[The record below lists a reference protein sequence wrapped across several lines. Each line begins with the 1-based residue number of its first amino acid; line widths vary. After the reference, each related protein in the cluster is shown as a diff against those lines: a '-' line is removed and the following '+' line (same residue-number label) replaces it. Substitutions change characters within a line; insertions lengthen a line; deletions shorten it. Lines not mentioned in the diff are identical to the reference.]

1 VVALVVGLATALFGV
16 VFAAAQVDMKRL
28 LAYSSIENIGLI
40 VVAFGLAIVFT
51 AYGMHSLAALAMT
64 AMLYHCLNHA
74 IFKSLLFLG
83 TGSVLHATKER
94 NLGKLGGLM
103 RYMPWVGATTLAGV
117 IASAG
122 LPPSNGF
129 VSEWLLL
136 QSFLFTGA
144 LPNPYLKMLVP
155 VFAAGV
161 ALVAALAGYVM
172 VKFFGVIFL
181 GKPREEKL
189 SEAHDASSLERL
201 GLVWLTAGCVL
212 LGLFPVAVIEVID
225 PVPFALV
232 GRGLAQSGHIGDWM
246 LLAPVSAERASY
258 SPLIF
263 LVATVA
269 IVLVTILAVR
279 RFYHGR
285 LRRAPPWGCGFPSG
299 TARMQDTAEGFGQPI
314 RQIFEPFYRMRRELP
329 TAFDSH
335 PRYRVIVED
344 PLWGWVYLRIAAA
357 TERVSRFVGLMQRG
371 RIAIY
376 LLYSFLTLVTLLFL
390 TQA

>member
-1 VVALVVGLATALFGV
+1 
-16 VFAAAQVDMKRL
+16 
-28 LAYSSIENIGLI
+28 
-40 VVAFGLAIVFT
+40 
-51 AYGMHSLAALAMT
+51 
-64 AMLYHCLNHA
+64 
-74 IFKSLLFLG
+74 
-83 TGSVLHATKER
+83 
-94 NLGKLGGLM
+94 
-103 RYMPWVGATTLAGV
+103 
-117 IASAG
+117 
-122 LPPSNGF
+122 
-129 VSEWLLL
+129 
-136 QSFLFTGA
+136 
-144 LPNPYLKMLVP
+144 MLVP

-181 GKPREEKL
+181 GQPREEKL
-189 SEAHDASSLERL
+189 AEAHDASSLERL
-201 GLVWLTAGCVL
+201 GLVWLAAGCVL

-269 IVLVTILAVR
+269 IVLVTILLVR

-285 LRRAPPWGCGFPSG
+285 LRRAPPWDCGFPVA

-314 RQIFEPFYRMRRELP
+314 RQIFEPFFRMQRELP
-329 TAFDSH
+329 TAFDAAPAL
-335 PRYRVIVED
+335 PRDRRG
-344 PLWGWVYLRIAAA
+344 PALGLGCTCRIAAA

>member
-1 VVALVVGLATALFGV
+1 MRA
-16 VFAAAQVDMKRL
+16 
-28 LAYSSIENIGLI
+28 
-40 VVAFGLAIVFT
+40 
-51 AYGMHSLAALAMT
+51 LAALAMT

-83 TGSVLHATKER
+83 TGSVLHATQER

-103 RYMPWVGATTLAGV
+103 RYMPWVAGTTLVGV

-136 QSFLFTGA
+136 QSFLFTSA

-155 VFAAGV
+155 IFAAGV
-161 ALVAALAGYVM
+161 ALVAALAAYVM

-181 GKPREEKL
+181 GRPREEKL
-189 SEAHDASSLERL
+189 VQATDASGLERL
-201 GLVWLTAGCVL
+201 GLLWLATGCVL

-225 PVPFALV
+225 PIPYALV
-232 GRGLAQSGHIGDWM
+232 GRGLAQSGRIGDWM

-258 SPLIF
+258 SPLIVF
-263 LVATVA
+263 
-269 IVLVTILAVR
+269 LVTISIVILTIVLVR

-285 LRRAPPWGCGFPSG
+285 LRRASAWDCGYPQQ

-314 RQIFEPFYRMRRELP
+314 RQIFEPLFRMQRELP
-329 TAFDSH
+329 GAADPA
-335 PRYRVIVED
+335 PRYRVLVED
-344 PLWGWVYLRIAAA
+344 PMWRWFYLSIAAA
-357 TERVSRFVGLMQRG
+357 TERISRFVGLLQRG
-371 RIAIY
+371 RISIY
-376 LLYSFLTLVTLLFL
+376 LLYSFLTLVAMLFL
-390 TQA
+390 TQL